1 MFIFYTTLSIDI
13 DGDGQLD
20 EAGKSAL
27 VLFYLMNS
35 WFI

>member
-1 MFIFYTTLSIDI
+1 MLIFTIHPRIDI

-27 VLFYLMNS
+27 VLFIYA
-35 WFI
+35 